1 MSLYTSGRLSEY
13 TRRRRRTD
21 EQKDIKKHIHRDT
34 DIQMMK
40 KKKEEEKEY
49 EIIRDWI
56 VEVAYL
62 QIE

>member
-1 MSLYTSGRLSEY
+1 MDAYQNIPGE
-13 TRRRRRTD
+13 D
-21 EQKDIKKHIHRDT
+21 EEQTNKKDIKKHIHRYT

-62 QIE
+62 QI